1 MLYAQ
6 VHLTLPAW
14 VHESVDTQRLY
25 VGDAAKVE
33 LAIALS
39 RMNIEAGSGGPFGAA
54 VFGPDERIISVG
66 VNRVLP
72 HTCSLAHAET
82 MAYMLA
88 QQRTQRAR
96 LNEDAIGERLGPIT
110 LATSSQPCCQCY
122 GATIWAGVDRLVI
135 GARSEDVETLTE
147 FDEGPLPADWIGELE
162 RRGIE
167 VVRDVHR
174 DLARDVL
181 RAYGESGGER
191 Y

>member
-14 VHESVDTQRLY
+14 VHDTVDTSRTY
-25 VGDAAKVE
+25 ATDADKVS

-39 RMNIEAGSGGPFGAA
+39 RHNVDAASGGPFGAA
-54 VFGPDERIISVG
+54 VFGADDRIVAVG

-72 HTCSLAHAET
+72 HSCSVAHAEM

-96 LNEDAIGERLGPIT
+96 LNRDADDAPVGPIT

-122 GATIWAGVDRLVI
+122 GATIWAGIDRLLI
-135 GARSEDVETLTE
+135 GARAEDVMALTE

-162 RRGIE
+162 KRGIA
-167 VVRDVHR
+167 VTRDIER
-174 DLARDVL
+174 DAACEIL
-181 RAYGESGGER
+181 RAYGSSGGGK